1 MKEGTV
7 LAVTRKRLASAVL
20 FTTLSAAG
28 AGEALAQGRLV
39 ITNMAVEDCK
49 EMGSCEWRLSCKV
62 GGGAET
68 ELVAGAVAAS
78 PAEVQL
84 NKAFEDQKFPLTV
97 RCSVWEDDGMVG
109 ASWGEP
115 ATGSI
120 TLPAG
125 GDYTLDLTSAKQ
137 GAVKVHLTAD
147 SLEMAGAPAAA
158 KVVPA
163 STPAKAQGKGGAR
176 RYSGLFRASK
186 GGHAVVVGLDAAS
199 FRKKADALAK
209 QGVQL
214 TDLEVLDEKGKRTWS
229 GVFQTRE
236 GAGLL
241 ITDLEWDP
249 FLARWK
255 ELTEQKGMRLIDLET
270 YDDGKKRLFAG
281 AFAESD
287 DLYALWVG
295 MDRKAFEAKWAELSG
310 GGLRLIDVEVYRAG
324 NQTLY
329 SGVFLAGRGGY
340 GMWTDLGWDDL
351 RGKWKN
357 AGTQLV
363 DFDSYVDGGKRRYA
377 AATGAKGPKE
387 ALEASLD
394 AAAFAARWREQAAKG
409 YRLMHLESY
418 TE

>member
-1 MKEGTV
+1 MNDGSV
-7 LAVTRKRLASAVL
+7 FAVTRKRVLPVLL
-20 FTTLSAAG
+20 FTGLFAGG

-49 EMGSCEWRLSCKV
+49 EMGSCEWKLSCKV

-68 ELVAGAVAAS
+68 ELVAGAVATS

-109 ASWGEP
+109 ASWGEA

-125 GDYTLDLTSAKQ
+125 GDYTLDVTSAKQ
-137 GAVKVHLTAD
+137 GAVKVHMTAD
-147 SLEMAGAPAAA
+147 SLELAGAAPAA
-158 KVVPA
+158 
-163 STPAKAQGKGGAR
+163 TPAKAPAKGTAR
-176 RYSGLFRASK
+176 RYSGLFRSVK

-199 FRKKADALAK
+199 FRKKVDTLAK

-214 TDLEVLDEKGKRTWS
+214 TDLEVLADGGKRLWS
-229 GVFQTRE
+229 GVFQTRD
-236 GAGLL
+236 GAGTLV
-241 ITDLEWDP
+241 TDLEWEP

-255 ELTEQKGMRLIDLET
+255 ELTEQKGLRLIDLET
-270 YDDGKKRLFAG
+270 YDDGKKRMFAG

-287 DLYALWVG
+287 DLYSLWVG
-295 MDRKAFEAKWAELSG
+295 LDRKAFEAKWAELSG
-310 GGLRLIDVEVYRAG
+310 QGLRLIDVEVYRAG
-324 NQTLY
+324 SQTLY

-340 GMWTDLGWDDL
+340 GMWADLSWDDL

-363 DFDSYVDGGKRRYA
+363 DFDSYMDGGKRRYS
-377 AATGAKGPKE
+377 AATGSKGPKE
-387 ALEASLD
+387 ALEAGLD
-394 AAAFAARWREQAAKG
+394 AAAFSTRWREQAAKG

>member
-1 MKEGTV
+1 MNDGSV
-7 LAVTRKRLASAVL
+7 FAVTRSRLL
-20 FTTLSAAG
+20 AAALLAG
-28 AGEALAQGRLV
+28 TFAAGEAVAQGRVV
-39 ITNMAVEDCK
+39 ITNMSVEDCK
-49 EMGSCEWRLSCKV
+49 EMGSCEWKLSCKV

-125 GDYTLDLTSAKQ
+125 GDYELDLTSAKQ
-137 GAVKVHLTAD
+137 GAVKVLLIAD
-147 SLEMAGAPAAA
+147 SLEMAGASAAKAVPAAA
-158 KVVPA
+158 KAP
-163 STPAKAQGKGGAR
+163 GKSATR
-176 RYSGLFRASK
+176 RYTGLFRATK

-199 FRKKADALAK
+199 FRKKVDALAK

-214 TDLEVLDEKGKRTWS
+214 TDLEVLDEGGKRQWS

-236 GAGLL
+236 GGGTL
-241 ITDLEWDP
+241 ITDLEWEP
-249 FLARWK
+249 FLERWK
-255 ELTEQKGMRLIDLET
+255 DLTEQKGMRLIDLET
-270 YDDGKKRLFAG
+270 YDDGKKRMFAG

-287 DLYALWVG
+287 DLYSLWVG
-295 MDRKAFEAKWAELSG
+295 MDRKAFESKWAELSG
-310 GGLRLIDVEVYRAG
+310 QGLRLIDVEVYRAG

-340 GMWTDLGWDDL
+340 GMWSDLGWDDL

-394 AAAFAARWREQAAKG
+394 AATFATRWREQAAKG